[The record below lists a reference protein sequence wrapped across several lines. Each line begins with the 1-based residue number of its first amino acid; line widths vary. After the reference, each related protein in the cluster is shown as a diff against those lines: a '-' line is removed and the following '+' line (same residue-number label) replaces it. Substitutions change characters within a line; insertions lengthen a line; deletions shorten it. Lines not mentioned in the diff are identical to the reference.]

1 MRLKRYMMFS
11 LALMALFACGGDDE
25 TPIVPDAGS
34 MMIDAMTDEGVEIPD
49 QESDLQDTNSSTCEV
64 DAAMGAVVST
74 EQLSCDQ
81 LCARFNCACT
91 TGEHIA
97 FGQIEGE
104 ARYSGRNSNILRC
117 ESVPPPNT
125 QGIDGTVEEFLEV
138 ECFCE

>member
-1 MRLKRYMMFS
+1 MRMKRQMVFS
-11 LALMALFACGGDDE
+11 LALMALIACGGDGE

-34 MMIDAMTDEGVEIPD
+34 MMSDAMTDEGTEIPD
-49 QESDLQDTNSSTCEV
+49 QEFDLQDANSSGCAV

-74 EQLSCDQ
+74 ERLSCDQ

-117 ESVPPPNT
+117 ELVPPPDT
-125 QGIDGTVEEFLEV
+125 QGIDGTVEQFLEV
-138 ECFCE
+138 QCFCD